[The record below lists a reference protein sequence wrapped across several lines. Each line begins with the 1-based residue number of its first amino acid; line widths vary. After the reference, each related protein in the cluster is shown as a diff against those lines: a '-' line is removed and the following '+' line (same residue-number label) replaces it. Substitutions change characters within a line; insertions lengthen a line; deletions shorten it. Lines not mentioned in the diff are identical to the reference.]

1 MNDPELNRLRWRCR
15 RGMLEL
21 DAWLG
26 DFLESGFSDLD
37 EQGRAVFACLLE
49 HEDPE
54 LYAWLSG
61 RVVPPDAFSGLV
73 AQIRNCMVIAK

>member
-1 MNDPELNRLRWRCR
+1 
-15 RGMLEL
+15 MLEL

-26 DFLESGFSDLD
+26 GFLESRFSDLD
-37 EQGRAVFACLLE
+37 GQDRAMFARLLE
-49 HEDPE
+49 HEDPD